1 MNTRSRRTLATCSDG
16 EGSHHFFFFYSCAL
30 RLALDTNRLFSL
42 LMINAADID
51 LSWRLTLKTSPCF
64 FAFDPG
70 KTRKIKKKKVK
81 KRSVYRGRYKSR
93 DAFTFGNEKHWEKKI
108 QQVPTWTQAGRN
120 KTDISVR
127 NTLSQLHWLHR
138 SVNTQYRQALIANIW
153 WVWIY
158 KNRTKVPP
166 AAAPS
171 CFVFVRAVIRCFVS
185 NFPSVHSLTSGRWM
199 MSEG

>member
-1 MNTRSRRTLATCSDG
+1 MKTRLRRTLATWSDG
-16 EGSHHFFFFYSCAL
+16 EGSHRFFWFFFKLVCSMARSGYDQTVFPLNDQRRWHRSE
-30 RLALDTNRLFSL
+30 
-42 LMINAADID
+42 
-51 LSWRLTLKTSPCF
+51 LTSHSESEPLF

-70 KTRKIKKKKVK
+70 KTRKIKKKRECIQRPIQIKGCIYIWKWETLGK
-81 KRSVYRGRYKSR
+81 KSSK
-93 DAFTFGNEKHWEKKI
+93 
-108 QQVPTWTQAGRN
+108 VPTWTQAGRN

-166 AAAPS
+166 APAPS
-171 CFVFVRAVIRCFVS
+171 YFVKVRTVILGLE
-185 NFPSVHSLTSGRWM
+185 FPSVHSLTSGRWM
-199 MSEG
+199 MSEE

>member
-16 EGSHHFFFFYSCAL
+16 EGSHHFFFELVCSAARSGYEQ
-30 RLALDTNRLFSL
+30 TVFSL
-42 LMINAADID
+42 NDQRRWHR
-51 LSWRLTLKTSPCF
+51 SELTSHSENEPLF
-64 FAFDPG
+64 FCIWS
-70 KTRKIKKKKVK
+70 RKNKKDKKKKKVK

-93 DAFTFGNEKHWEKKI
+93 DAFTFGNEKHWGKKI